1 MIIYATAWRG
11 SDKFKDSIFK
21 NTRTFSLSK
30 VRIYI
35 VPFNYCNKKERL
47 LKKLRLMLKKGI
59 LSTFSLFSDI
69 GLKKYWGVLFLF
81 NLTKDS

>member
-21 NTRTFSLSK
+21 NTKTFSVSK

-47 LKKLRLMLKKGI
+47 VEEIMSNVKKGNI
-59 LSTFSLFSDI
+59 INVSAFFRYWF
-69 GLKKYWGVLFLF
+69 KKVLGSFVF
-81 NLTKDS
+81 V